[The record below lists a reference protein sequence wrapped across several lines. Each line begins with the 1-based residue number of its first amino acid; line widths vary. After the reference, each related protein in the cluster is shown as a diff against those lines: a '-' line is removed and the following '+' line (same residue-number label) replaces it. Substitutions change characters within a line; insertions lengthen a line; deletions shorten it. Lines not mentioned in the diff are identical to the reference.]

1 MRVLLTGAS
10 GHVGSAIATA
20 LADRGHE
27 VVGVGRH
34 LTKGNR
40 RLAGALVADLGR
52 PGAVA
57 ALAAG
62 QPRCDAIVHAAASLD
77 KDNTSP
83 ALALTNGLGTQQLLK
98 LAADWKVS
106 AFVYISGVTV
116 VGRPVRLPITEDH
129 PTAPLSAY
137 HASKL
142 FGEHLVAIAGRAA
155 GMPTVSL
162 RLSAPVGPGMPA
174 GRILSVFAQ
183 RAVAGEP
190 LNVAGEGGRR
200 QDYVDVRDVAAAV
213 ADALDQ
219 RPTGVLNIASG
230 RSVSNREL
238 ARLCVETLASTSQ
251 IVAGGAPDPEESLR
265 WEIAIDRAEQM
276 IGYRPRHSLE
286 DSIVVVADEF
296 RRRDS

>member
-77 KDNTSP
+77 KDNSSP

-98 LAADWKVS
+98 LAADWEVS

-116 VGRPVRLPITEDH
+116 VGRPVQLPITEDH

-142 FGEHLVAIAGRAA
+142 FGEHLVAIAGGA
-155 GMPTVSL
+155 GMATVSL

-174 GRILSVFAQ
+174 GRILSVFVQ

-190 LNVAGEGGRR
+190 LKVAGEGGRR

-219 RPTGVLNIASG
+219 RPTGVLNIAAG

-238 ARLCVETLASTSQ
+238 ARLCVETLASTSE
-251 IVAGGAPDPEESLR
+251 IVPSGVPDPEESLR
-265 WEIAIDRAEQM
+265 WEIAIDRAEQT